1 MISWKR
7 TVEATAS
14 EINKKKR
21 YVEIV
26 IKHFFNGYK
35 QLLKEYKYFREK
47 SMYSSTVKKRIK
59 NRNK

>member
-26 IKHFFNGYK
+26 IKHFFKGYK
-35 QLLKEYKYFREK
+35 IIMKEHRYFKEK
-47 SMYSSTVKKRIK
+47 SMFTSKVKKLKK